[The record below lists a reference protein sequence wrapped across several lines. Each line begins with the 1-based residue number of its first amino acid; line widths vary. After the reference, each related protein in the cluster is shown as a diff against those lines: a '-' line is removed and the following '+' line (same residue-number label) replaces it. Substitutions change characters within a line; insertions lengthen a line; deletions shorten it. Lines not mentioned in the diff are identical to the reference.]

1 MKLFFSAV
9 IFLTAAA
16 CNSGSNNSSS
26 GGDSTINI
34 KPVDNVNGNVPDTT
48 NSTSI
53 TGSKTDSSKIDSSLM
68 KKKDSLHH

>member
-26 GGDSTINI
+26 GDSTINI